1 MMTVTQ
7 KLHLFLA
14 DEDNFLIRLRFLEG
28 LDEHNLNEFMGLLNE
43 AERNLSGRIFIEK
56 KLASMLIEVVPMLL
70 SISESYTGK
79 ERKAID
85 QAVKDISEKITAI
98 FYCEE

>member
-14 DEDNFLIRLRFLEG
+14 DKHNFLVRLRFLEG
-28 LDEHNLNEFMGLLNE
+28 LDEYNLNEFMALLNE
-43 AERNLSGRIFIEK
+43 AERHLSGRVFIEK
-56 KLASMLIEVVPMLL
+56 KLVSQLIEIVPALL
-70 SISESYTGK
+70 SISESYAGP
-79 ERKAID
+79 ERKKID